1 MLHGEINIGD
11 VLEWKTFGGQSTKI
25 LIVKADEIMVYGNS
39 KGKDKK
45 YKSAFWIRALH
56 AFDDEPELIE
66 ETALRANSK
75 RVAGDATGAPD
86 NNSPINDFGAEAEA
100 AETERDYDDEFSQAE
115 PQQAR
120 QLYSQDAPNATEQ
133 PKKPLAEKPPYKR

>member
-1 MLHGEINIGD
+1 MTLLNEINPGD

-25 LIVKADEIMVYGNS
+25 LIVKADEIMVYGS
-39 KGKDKK
+39 AKGKDKK

-75 RVAGDATGAPD
+75 RVAGDAQAPD
-86 NNSPINDFGAEAEA
+86 NDSPINDFGASEAEA
-100 AETERDYDDEFSQAE
+100 AEIERNYADEYSQAE
-115 PQQAR
+115 PPRGQS
-120 QLYSQDAPNATEQ
+120 YSQDAPEAAAA
-133 PKKPLAEKPPYKR
+133 PKKPLAEKPLYKM